1 MNDDIDQL
9 LANNRQWAQE
19 MVQQDPEFFK
29 VLEKQQTPEYL
40 WIGCSDSRV
49 PATQV
54 TGMQPGE
61 VFVHRNVA
69 NNVLHTDMNC
79 QTVLGYAVNIL
90 KVKHIIVRHGLT
102 EDESFKIESSLIDFM
117 NYFSSSLTNEVFG
130 HGTFQFGM
138 KTANEIIGDYNAE
151 PLKKLHHHVIIIN
164 INKTYERAKGGVSIY
179 AATHESW
186 VISQKRHKQLEYAL
200 SEYKGIIVGVY
211 KINEWYPVVTD
222 ENKVSK
228 RWGFHGEEAPA
239 DIKKIYINKSVKHT
253 KKRGAANP
261 IKYKL

>member
-1 MNDDIDQL
+1 MFDPITAQQLKFYVYALIDPRT
-9 LANNRQWAQE
+9 NEPFYIGKGKDNRVYEHVKSAI
-19 MVQQDPEFFK
+19 K
-29 VLEKQQTPEYL
+29 
-40 WIGCSDSRV
+40 SDKASDKLDRIREIRDSG
-49 PATQV
+49 Q
-54 TGMQPGE
+54 
-61 VFVHRNVA
+61 
-69 NNVLHTDMNC
+69 
-79 QTVLGYAVNIL
+79 

>member
-1 MNDDIDQL
+1 MYIILMFDPITAQQLKFYVYALIDPRT
-9 LANNRQWAQE
+9 NEPFYIGKGKDNRVYEHVKSAI
-19 MVQQDPEFFK
+19 K
-29 VLEKQQTPEYL
+29 
-40 WIGCSDSRV
+40 SDKASDKLDRIREIRDS
-49 PATQV
+49 
-54 TGMQPGE
+54 G
-61 VFVHRNVA
+61 H
-69 NNVLHTDMNC
+69 
-79 QTVLGYAVNIL
+79 
-90 KVKHIIVRHGLT
+90 KVKHIIARHGLT

-228 RWGFHGEEAPA
+228 RWGFHGEEASA

>member
-1 MNDDIDQL
+1 MINLMYIILMFDPIT
-9 LANNRQWAQE
+9 AQE
-19 MVQQDPEFFK
+19 LKFYVYALIDPRTNEPF
-29 VLEKQQTPEYL
+29 Y
-40 WIGCSDSRV
+40 IGKGKDNRVYEHVKSAIKSDKASDKLDRIREIRDS
-49 PATQV
+49 
-54 TGMQPGE
+54 G
-61 VFVHRNVA
+61 H
-69 NNVLHTDMNC
+69 
-79 QTVLGYAVNIL
+79 

-186 VISQKRHKQLEYAL
+186 VISPKRHKQLEYAL

>member
-1 MNDDIDQL
+1 MFINLMYIILMFDPITAQQLKFYVYALIDPRS
-9 LANNRQWAQE
+9 NEPFYIGKGKDNRVYEHVKAAI
-19 MVQQDPEFFK
+19 K
-29 VLEKQQTPEYL
+29 
-40 WIGCSDSRV
+40 SDKASDKLDRIREIRSSGH
-49 PATQV
+49 Q
-54 TGMQPGE
+54 
-61 VFVHRNVA
+61 
-69 NNVLHTDMNC
+69 
-79 QTVLGYAVNIL
+79 
-90 KVKHIIVRHGLT
+90 VKHIIVRHGLT

-138 KTANEIIGDYNAE
+138 KTANEIIADYNAE
-151 PLKKLHHHVIIIN
+151 PLKKLHHEVIIIN

-228 RWGFHGEEAPA
+228 RWGFHGEDAPA

>member
-1 MNDDIDQL
+1 MFDPITAQQLKFYVYALIDPRT
-9 LANNRQWAQE
+9 NEPIYIGKGKDNRVYEHVKAAI
-19 MVQQDPEFFK
+19 K
-29 VLEKQQTPEYL
+29 
-40 WIGCSDSRV
+40 SDKASDKLDRIREIRSSGH
-49 PATQV
+49 Q
-54 TGMQPGE
+54 
-61 VFVHRNVA
+61 
-69 NNVLHTDMNC
+69 
-79 QTVLGYAVNIL
+79 
-90 KVKHIIVRHGLT
+90 VKHIIVRHGLT